1 MTPSTDT
8 IVQVLGSCAAQHRAA
23 GRHDEAAV
31 LDWTSSFF
39 RQSQKDITAA
49 AEVPVWENHADDED
63 GSFPLIG
70 SLLEVYREW
79 MDEQSDSLV
88 EDCDGAGQLREV
100 VAALTNTLDMLDET
114 VFDRFGNSRNA
125 P

>member
-1 MTPSTDT
+1 M
-8 IVQVLGSCAAQHRAA
+8 
-23 GRHDEAAV
+23 
-31 LDWTSSFF
+31 
-39 RQSQKDITAA
+39 
-49 AEVPVWENHADDED
+49 WENHADDED